1 MKLKALTFAAV
12 MALAATGATSVSA
25 EVKIAL
31 DSKPDLETSGSYNWA
46 YAFGNALKEAGM
58 EVREMPRGSVGNESE
73 KFDQVSTGLLEVS
86 LSDVRAIA
94 QVDPFIYGVRLP
106 YIFDDIAHMDRAMAA
121 GDVYTRINENLAEQ
135 DAVLLALAPLGP
147 SSGVITTTQAVRSP
161 ADMSKLR
168 MRALDDAQIAMYQA
182 WGSSGTIVPWGEV
195 PAGLQTGVIDGY
207 LNSPFVPVMFGQTDF
222 VKNFADAG
230 VIWPLRAVIVSKDWY
245 DGLSADDRAAVDG
258 AVATADAAA
267 RAWLE
272 EASVNGLTALEEK
285 GVTVQRLTDEERAA
299 FREASLPVYDSC
311 LMPAEDVALWKSLS
325 ADNR

>member
-1 MKLKALTFAAV
+1 MKLRALS
-12 MALAATGATSVSA
+12 LAAMLAMATAASA

-31 DSKPDLETSGSYNWA
+31 DSKPDLDTSGSYNWA
-46 YAFGNALKEAGM
+46 HAFGKALTEAGM

-94 QVDPFIYGVRLP
+94 QVEPFIYGVRLP
-106 YIFDDIAHMDRAMAA
+106 YIFDDINHMDRVLKA
-121 GDVYTRINENLAEQ
+121 GNIFDRVNEKLADQ

-147 SSGVITTTQAVRSP
+147 SSGVITTNAVVRSP
-161 ADMSKLR
+161 ADMANLR

-222 VKNFADAG
+222 VKNFSDAG
-230 VIWPLRAVIVSKDWY
+230 VIIPLRAVIVSKLWY
-245 DGLSADDRAAVDG
+245 DGLSEADRAAVDQ
-258 AVATADAAA
+258 AVEVADAAV
-267 RAWLE
+267 RAWQA
-272 EASVNGLTALEEK
+272 EASERGLTALEEK
-285 GVTVQRLTDEERAA
+285 GVTVQRLTKEERAA
-299 FREASLPVYDSC
+299 FREASKPVYNSG
-311 LMPAEDVALWKSLS
+311 LMPAEDVKVWTELS
-325 ADNR
+325 DSNR